1 MTMGK
6 IDLFKVIHID
16 SLSIKE
22 GIAIPHFIHHFLR
35 SSPHGLLFFL
45 YFSTHQIK
53 NHNYD
58 NR

>member
-1 MTMGK
+1 MGK

-35 SSPHGLLFFL
+35 SSHNRQTFFV
-45 YFSTHQIK
+45 
-53 NHNYD
+53 
-58 NR
+58 

>member
-1 MTMGK
+1 M
-6 IDLFKVIHID
+6 
-16 SLSIKE
+16 
-22 GIAIPHFIHHFLR
+22 AILHFIHHFFEGVVHLDY
-35 SSPHGLLFFL
+35 SFL